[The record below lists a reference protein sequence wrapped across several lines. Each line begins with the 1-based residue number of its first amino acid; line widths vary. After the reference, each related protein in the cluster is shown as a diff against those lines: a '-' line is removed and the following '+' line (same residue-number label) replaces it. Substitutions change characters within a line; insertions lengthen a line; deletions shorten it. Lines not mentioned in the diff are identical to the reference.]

1 MLDPFPIGS
10 VMHAAA
16 LALSVGTPVVTIGNG
31 VHLQASKSDLS
42 ELSIYLHSVGKDR
55 NLDQSWLDQ
64 TMMRSISV
72 FLSG

>member
-1 MLDPFPIGS
+1 
-10 VMHAAA
+10 MHAPG
-16 LALSVGTPVVTIGNG
+16 VGTPVVTMGSG